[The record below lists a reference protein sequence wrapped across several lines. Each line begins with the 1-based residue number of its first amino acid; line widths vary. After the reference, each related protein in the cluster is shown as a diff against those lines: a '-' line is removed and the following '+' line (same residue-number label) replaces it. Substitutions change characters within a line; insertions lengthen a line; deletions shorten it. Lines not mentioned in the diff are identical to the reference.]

1 MDFGPQKSIISL
13 WIENTMYARTVSTY
27 CTWRRVHAGTHP
39 WRWGEIHSWRHVHG
53 GLWSSNTWMVEPTK
67 KMCRIGTT
75 YLMWIYEWWVS
86 PKETCVM
93 GLGVLIQVWSML
105 DLDLNSNQGHN
116 MFIHDGSRSGHI
128 VLRIQIKDV
137 NGPIWSGLMQV
148 WSPSPSFNTLLCF
161 WTGRKRCSDRA
172 SHLESEPSRPWHCAV
187 PSRERL
193 ERAKVLKLL
202 FSLIIV

>member
-1 MDFGPQKSIISL
+1 MLARYQHTAHGDAFMLGPIHGDVV
-13 WIENTMYARTVSTY
+13 RSTHGDM
-27 CTWRRVHAGTHP
+27 CMVGFVHRILEWWSPPRRCV
-39 WRWGEIHSWRHVHG
+39 
-53 GLWSSNTWMVEPTK
+53 GLAP
-67 KMCRIGTT
+67 
-75 YLMWIYEWWVS
+75 LMGIYEWWVS

-116 MFIHDGSRSGHI
+116 MFIHDGSRSGRI

-161 WTGRKRCSDRA
+161 WTGRKRCGDRA

-193 ERAKVLKLL
+193 ERAKVLRLL